1 MCPRAAP
8 PSRYADGV
16 AIERIEISHH
26 QLPLDPP
33 FPAAWDPQ
41 PRRLFPATLVRVH
54 DSSGLVGVGSG
65 DAMYGFDDYVGLFV
79 GEDPEA
85 LERHRAVIENVT
97 FHAGRCWPLDVA
109 LHDLAG
115 QLRGEPVHRILGA
128 RGTRVRAYA
137 SSAVLR
143 GPVETAARV
152 KQLRERGFA
161 GLKLRFGRARLE
173 DDFAV
178 LAAARAAAG
187 DTFELMVDCNQGWR
201 MPWDTSA
208 PWEYAQ
214 AREVAQELGRHRVY
228 WMEEPL
234 HRGDY
239 AGMARLRA
247 DGVVRIAG
255 GELTRERYELETLL
269 ERDCLDVYQPDA
281 VCTGGLGGLA
291 AFAERVEARG
301 CTFTPHTWGN
311 GIGLLANLH
320 LTVGAA
326 AAPFLEYPLDE
337 PEWTPARRDFLLA
350 EPVGVDAEGWLAAS
364 EEPGLGLRLDEAR
377 LAATRSAR
385 QTYA

>member
-1 MCPRAAP
+1 
-8 PSRYADGV
+8 V

-33 FPAAWDPQ
+33 FPAAWDPH
-41 PRRLFPATLVRVH
+41 PRRLFPATLVRVS

-79 GEDPEA
+79 GEDPCS
-85 LERHRAVIENVT
+85 LERHRAVIENVS
-97 FHAGRCWPLDVA
+97 FHAGRCWPLDAA

-115 QLRGEPVHRILGA
+115 QLSGEPVSRLLGG
-128 RGTRVRAYA
+128 RGSRVRAYA
-137 SSAVLR
+137 SSGMLR
-143 GPVETAARV
+143 GPDETAARA
-152 KQLRERGFA
+152 KRLRDRGFA
-161 GLKLRFGRARLE
+161 ALKLRFGRARLE

-178 LAAARAAAG
+178 LAAARAAVG
-187 DTFELMVDCNQGWR
+187 DALEIMVDCNQGWR
-201 MPWDTSA
+201 MPWDTRA
-208 PWEYAQ
+208 PWEYSK
-214 AREVAQELGRHRVY
+214 AREVAEELRLHGVY

-234 HRGDY
+234 HRGAY

-247 DGVVRIAG
+247 DGIVRIAG
-255 GELTRERYELETLL
+255 GELTRERHELDTLL
-269 ERDCLDVYQPDA
+269 ERECLDVYQPDA

-291 AFAERVEARG
+291 EFAGRVEAHG

-326 AAPFLEYPLDE
+326 SAPFLELPLDE
-337 PEWTPARRDFLLA
+337 PEWTPRRRDFMLA
-350 EPVGVDAEGWLAAS
+350 QPVEVDSAGWLTAG
-364 EEPGLGLRLDEAR
+364 EDPGLGIRLDEAR
-377 LAATRSAR
+377 LAETRSAR